1 MRLQDEITRMQTL
14 STLQLEPATSDLD
27 LEPDLRLNTD
37 LAETPQSRF
46 LTELD
51 QTNLKEAAVQHPFS
65 LLISPLP
72 QFTGQLPDALP
83 LPSDDEDREIQC
95 GADPTTAVSIHQDR
109 SSAPLHSEVPS
120 TSLTGC
126 NAPNGHPS
134 TCNCEEVGFLANG
147 IQTPRPTITNSIPTP
162 VLPAKARSSQ
172 SSGPSDTPL
181 SPGRSRSQTITASSS
196 PPSYGPSLQSYNNA
210 PDAYNPVSGQSSLR
224 NREPESLKSRLR
236 DLLQDEPNTS
246 TSLPN
251 VSSNYFPSSLTREIP
266 QQDSRQEALRVD
278 SDYGN
283 THPQARMNSV
293 VSPKQSEE
301 HARVSPPAV
310 IGYAGAATP
319 SAHSTYSSIST
330 PVISR
335 ASNAAMA
342 MERERK
348 EKKEQERERRRTEKR
363 LAESESLGRSNST
376 VSTSTS
382 GISSTRINAREA
394 HNIRTPA
401 PY

>member
-1 MRLQDEITRMQTL
+1 LGPPT
-14 STLQLEPATSDLD
+14 PDLD
-27 LEPDLRLNTD
+27 LEPDLGLNTD

-72 QFTGQLPDALP
+72 QFTGQLPEALP
-83 LPSDDEDREIQC
+83 LPSDDKDREIQC
-95 GADPTTAVSIHQDR
+95 GVDPTAAVSIHQDQ
-109 SSAPLHSEVPS
+109 SPAPLPSEVSP
-120 TSLTGC
+120 TPLTGC

-134 TCNCEEVGFLANG
+134 TCNCEEVSFLGNG
-147 IQTPRPTITNSIPTP
+147 IHETPRPTITNFVPTP
-162 VLPAKARSSQ
+162 VLPAKAGSSQ
-172 SSGPSDTPL
+172 SSGLSDTPL
-181 SPGRSRSQTITASSS
+181 SPGRSRSQTIPASSN

-210 PDAYNPVSGQSSLR
+210 PDAYNTGQSSLR

-283 THPQARMNSV
+283 AHPQARMNSV
-293 VSPKQSEE
+293 VSPKSGEE
-301 HARVSPPAV
+301 HARVSPPGV

-319 SAHSTYSSIST
+319 SAYSSISA

-348 EKKEQERERRRTEKR
+348 EKKEQEREHRRTEKR

-394 HNIRTPA
+394 HNICTPV

>member
-14 STLQLEPATSDLD
+14 STLQSGPTTPDPD
-27 LEPDLRLNTD
+27 LEPDLV
-37 LAETPQSRF
+37 ETPQPRF
-46 LTELD
+46 VTELD

-95 GADPTTAVSIHQDR
+95 GVDQTTAVSVHQDR
-109 SSAPLHSEVPS
+109 SPTPLRSEVPS
-120 TSLTGC
+120 APLTGC
-126 NAPNGHPS
+126 SAPNGHPS
-134 TCNCEEVGFLANG
+134 TCNCEEVSHLTNG
-147 IQTPRPTITNSIPTP
+147 IHETPRPAITNSVPTP
-162 VLPAKARSSQ
+162 VLPAKGRSSPQ
-172 SSGPSDTPL
+172 TSSLSDTPL
-181 SPGRSRSQTITASSS
+181 SPGRSRSQTIPASSS
-196 PPSYGPSLQSYNNA
+196 PSSYGPSLQSYNNA

-293 VSPKQSEE
+293 VSPKQGEE
-301 HARVSPPAV
+301 HARVSPPV
-310 IGYAGAATP
+310 VTGYAGAATP
-319 SAHSTYSSIST
+319 SAHSTYSSISA

-348 EKKEQERERRRTEKR
+348 EKKEQERERRKR

-382 GISSTRINAREA
+382 GISSTRMNAREA